1 MKITL
6 LTANHPRHNFLIKIL
21 SKVCKNLYVIQ
32 ESRSIF
38 PGKNKRGLYL
48 KSRIHAN
55 YFKKVYQAEIKIFGK
70 NYLSVNKNKISL
82 LAIERND
89 LSLLK
94 LNEIKVFLKSDI
106 YINYGTSIIKGPLLA
121 FLKKKK
127 CINIHNGISPYYIG
141 SDCNFWAV
149 YDKNFSLVGSTAHY
163 LTKKLDFG
171 EVLFHSSC
179 FYNGKNPYEFTMY
192 SIKSALI
199 HLRNL
204 IKNKKIYNLKSKK
217 INKEKLIRHSKTK
230 DFNIKIIKKFNRIK
244 FKKFNNKDFFKFSL
258 VNPFMLNE
266 KDIIKKN

>member
-6 LTANHPRHNFLIKIL
+6 LTANHPRHNYLIKIL
-21 SKVCKNLYVIQ
+21 SEVCKELYVIQ
-32 ESRSIF
+32 ETRSIF
-38 PGKNKRGLYL
+38 PGKNKRGLYF
-48 KSRIHAN
+48 KSRIHQN
-55 YFKKVYQAEIKIFGK
+55 YFKKVNKAEIKIFGK
-70 NYLSVNKNKISL
+70 NYLNINKKKISL

-89 LSLLK
+89 LNLLK
-94 LNEIKVFLKSDI
+94 LNEIKPFLKSDI
-106 YINYGTSIIKGPLLA
+106 YIIYGTSIIKGPLLA

-149 YDKNFSLVGSTAHY
+149 YDKNFSLAGSTVHY

-171 EVLFHSSC
+171 EVLFHSSS
-179 FYNGKNPYEFTMY
+179 FYNGKNPFEFTMQ

-204 IKNKKIYNLKSKK
+204 IKTKKIGKIKTKK
-217 INKEKLIRHSKTK
+217 INKKKLIRHSKVK
-230 DFNIKIIKKFNRIK
+230 EFNIKIIKKFNKIK
-244 FKKFNNKDFFKFSL
+244 FTKFNNENFLKLDL

-266 KDIIKKN
+266 SNNYK